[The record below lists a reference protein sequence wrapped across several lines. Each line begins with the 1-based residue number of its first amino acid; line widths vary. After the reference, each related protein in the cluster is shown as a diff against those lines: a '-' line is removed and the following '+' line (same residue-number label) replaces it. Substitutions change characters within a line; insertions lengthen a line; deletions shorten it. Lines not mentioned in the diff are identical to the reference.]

1 LHGNQT
7 TVWNAMIQPHPRKQ
21 NQKRCPSS
29 QTIAIVLW
37 GVEHLPQRGPSSFLL
52 IILRCSRIFIV
63 HYVIYPGKKKESCS
77 VAPHGPTLLI
87 CVFGEDSEEW
97 LGTSP
102 HSPYSVGIGPSD
114 YHLFRFVKGNI

>member
-1 LHGNQT
+1 VT
-7 TVWNAMIQPHPRKQ
+7 QPHPRKQ
-21 NQKRCPSS
+21 NQKQCPYSK
-29 QTIAIVLW
+29 TIAIVLW
-37 GVEHLPQRGPSSFLL
+37 DVERLPQRGPSSFLL

-77 VAPHGPTLLI
+77 VGPHGPTLLI

-102 HSPYSVGIGPSD
+102 HSQYSVGIGPSD